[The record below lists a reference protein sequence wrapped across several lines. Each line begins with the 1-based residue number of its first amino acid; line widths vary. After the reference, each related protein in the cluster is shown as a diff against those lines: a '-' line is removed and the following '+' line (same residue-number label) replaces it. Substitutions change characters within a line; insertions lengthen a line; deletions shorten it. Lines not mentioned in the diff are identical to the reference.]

1 MLGTRTP
8 STHEQVNV
16 REGNVQ
22 RVYVHSISE
31 NAKGSRDLPELRP
44 KAGSLHA
51 LWAMN
56 VKIITRQSTIVRYI
70 GRVSQ
75 EDKTYEDME
84 GKLKQVAKGTQGPSC
99 PQASYSSFYFSSFSS
114 KLKLK
119 PYQGL
124 GSAHH

>member
-1 MLGTRTP
+1 MP

-16 REGNVQ
+16 REGSTKSLRSFNF
-22 RVYVHSISE
+22 RKCERITRPSG
-31 NAKGSRDLPELRP
+31 AKTEGRLVATTL
-44 KAGSLHA
+44 
-51 LWAMN
+51 AMN
-56 VKIITRQSTIVRYI
+56 VKIITRQSAIVRYI

-99 PQASYSSFYFSSFSS
+99 PQASYSFFSFSSFSS